1 MIFLYFAKSC
11 LVVWDK
17 LLFLLGEYLLKLLCP
32 MDKDPRKS
40 SSNKIIN

>member
-1 MIFLYFAKSC
+1 MSFVSFAKSC

-17 LLFLLGEYLLKLLCP
+17 LLFLLGEYLLKLPYP